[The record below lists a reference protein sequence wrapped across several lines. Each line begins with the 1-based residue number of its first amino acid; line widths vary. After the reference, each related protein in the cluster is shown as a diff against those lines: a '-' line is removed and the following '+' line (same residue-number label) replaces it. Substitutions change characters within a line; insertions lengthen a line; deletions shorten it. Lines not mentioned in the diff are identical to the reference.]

1 MTGRRWRRLTTNN
14 VVLSGVL
21 AGDAGNVVLATNGYV
36 ANFTSANVSNN
47 VPVTVSGLSLAG
59 SASGN
64 YTLEPADKPDG
75 EYHGQGCNDHF
86 RDHGQQQGV

>member
-1 MTGRRWRRLTTNN
+1 M
-14 VVLSGVL
+14 L

-64 YTLEPADKPDG
+64 YVLSQPTNLTANITG
-75 EYHGQGCNDHF
+75 
-86 RDHGQQQGV
+86 RV